1 MKLHIGNL
9 PKDITQ
15 AQLSELVTPHGATT
29 MVELATDRDGAS
41 KGFGF
46 VEYSSDDQA
55 KAAITALDGKELN
68 GQTLKVSEARPRKDQ
83 GRPAPAAPVAN
94 S

>member
-9 PKDITQ
+9 PKTLTE
-15 AQLSELVTPHGATT
+15 AELKEMVVTFGEPSSIQIVKDPA
-29 MVELATDRDGAS
+29 GAS

-46 VEYSSDDQA
+46 VEFAEADHA
-55 KAAITALDGKELN
+55 RAAIAALDGKEVSGLK
-68 GQTLKVSEARPRKDQ
+68 LKVSEARPRKNDSP
-83 GRPAPAAPVAN
+83 RPGA

>member
-9 PKDITQ
+9 SKQTTEAELRDII
-15 AQLSELVTPHGATT
+15 TPFGATSS
-29 MVELATDRDGAS
+29 VELATDRDGAS

-46 VEYSSDDQA
+46 AQYENADHA
-55 KAAITALDGKELN
+55 RAAISALDGKEVGGN
-68 GQTLKVSEARPRKDQ
+68 VLKVSEARPRK
-83 GRPAPAAPVAN
+83 